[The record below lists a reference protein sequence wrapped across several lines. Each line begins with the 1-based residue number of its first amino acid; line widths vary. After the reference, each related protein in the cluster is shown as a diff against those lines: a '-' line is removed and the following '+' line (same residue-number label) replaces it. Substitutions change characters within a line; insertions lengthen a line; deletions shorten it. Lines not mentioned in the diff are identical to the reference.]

1 MLERPLAFDD
11 LYGGYRDDW
20 RVDSEPDS
28 LFTYDTGESLAGS
41 YDPSKP
47 GSVTTVDDFDL
58 ADQQAAQQQAEAAGL
73 TPGTVN
79 YDNAVL
85 DFLLTGDQ
93 SFVES
98 AANEEVAAPET
109 ASVASTLDQ
118 GQARATLQIDV
129 KDRDGFDVDGAQVGF
144 SAGNTTALS
153 LADNDGGGD
162 YSLSVGEGTS
172 GRVNGTMEFTNASNT
187 ITSADALD
195 VLRLA
200 VGFEPSW
207 GTAEG
212 MDFVAADVTRD
223 GQVTSADAL
232 EVLRAAAGFDSPGGT
247 APKWV
252 FLDQNLDVSGADQNS
267 VPTEEGV
274 DIAAIGAGGAFV
286 SLEAVLLGDMA
297 DFNAV

>member
-28 LFTYDTGESLAGS
+28 LFTYDTGESLAGF